1 MVVGIC
7 QSTAASAFFL
17 QMIFGDGHLGDTV
30 DEQAAIASLHTDS
43 RLLRFYGT
51 PWQKPGRPRVMH
63 CTFTKEHQDST
74 QICTQCGYI
83 TQLR

>member
-17 QMIFGDGHLGDTV
+17 QMIFEDGHLGDTV

-51 PWQKPGRPRVMH
+51 P
-63 CTFTKEHQDST
+63 
-74 QICTQCGYI
+74 
-83 TQLR
+83 